1 MKRAAGIISS
11 LRKIGNIDFI
21 GKLVERAAENIASLG
36 SIGNIASIEKRA
48 AGNIASLGSIG
59 NIASIGKRAAGNVA
73 SSVTRRQAGPFF
85 EQSLLIDP

>member
-1 MKRAAGIISS
+1 M
-11 LRKIGNIDFI
+11 
-21 GKLVERAAENIASLG
+21 ERAAENIASLG

>member
-21 GKLVERAAENIASLG
+21 GELVERAAENIASLG
-36 SIGNIASIEKRA
+36 SIGNIASIGKRVKRA
-48 AGNIASLGSIG
+48 AGNIASL
-59 NIASIGKRAAGNVA
+59 
-73 SSVTRRQAGPFF
+73 VTRRQAGPFF

>member
-1 MKRAAGIISS
+1 MIWKPVKRAARNISS

-21 GKLVERAAENIASLG
+21 GKLVERAAE
-36 SIGNIASIEKRA
+36 
-48 AGNIASLGSIG
+48 NIASLGSIG